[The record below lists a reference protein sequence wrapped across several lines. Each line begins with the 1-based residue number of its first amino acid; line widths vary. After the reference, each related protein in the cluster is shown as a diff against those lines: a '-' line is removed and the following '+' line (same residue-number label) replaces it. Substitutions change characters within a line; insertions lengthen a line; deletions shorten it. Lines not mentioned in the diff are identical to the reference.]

1 MNTDP
6 LKVKLAPGALFSTRD
21 PDTDVII
28 LCALRYAFTRR
39 SYMPSLV
46 QDYITRHWHEIG
58 TRRTIIIQDIR
69 DHIRESEQFGTYN
82 KEDTYILE
90 SWKQTLTTLERKDK

>member
-1 MNTDP
+1 M
-6 LKVKLAPGALFSTRD
+6 FSTRD

-46 QDYITRHWHEIG
+46 QDYITRHWNEIG
-58 TRRTIIIQDIR
+58 TRRTLIIQDIR

-82 KEDTYILE
+82 KDDTYILE

>member
-1 MNTDP
+1 M
-6 LKVKLAPGALFSTRD
+6 FSTRD

-28 LCALRYAFTRR
+28 LCALRYAITRR

-46 QDYITRHWHEIG
+46 QDYITRHWHKIG
-58 TRRTIIIQDIR
+58 TRRTIILQDIR

-82 KEDTYILE
+82 KDDTYILE
-90 SWKQTLTTLERKDK
+90 SWKQTLTSLERKDK

>member
-1 MNTDP
+1 M
-6 LKVKLAPGALFSTRD
+6 FSTRD

-46 QDYITRHWHEIG
+46 QDYIARHWREIG
-58 TRRTIIIQDIR
+58 TRRTLILQDIR
-69 DHIRESEQFGTYN
+69 DHIREAEQFGTYH
-82 KEDTYILE
+82 KDDTYILE

>member
-1 MNTDP
+1 MP
-6 LKVKLAPGALFSTRD
+6 ATRD

-46 QDYITRHWHEIG
+46 QDYIARHWHEIG
-58 TRRTIIIQDIR
+58 TRRAIIMQDIR

-82 KEDTYILE
+82 KDDTYILE
-90 SWKQTLTTLERKDK
+90 SWKTALSILERKDKTNTNP

>member
-1 MNTDP
+1 MS
-6 LKVKLAPGALFSTRD
+6 STRD

-69 DHIRESEQFGTYN
+69 DHIREAEQFSLYKRGD
-82 KEDTYILE
+82 EYILE
-90 SWKQTLTTLERKDK
+90 SWKITLTTLERKDK